1 MTAVQFH
8 LRFDVMRFNKRFTF
22 VEWSVI
28 LIACGVLSVFALD
41 ELQARNG
48 ARDGRIDADAD
59 ILAGTLQLKYAGKP
73 PLCRNEMIA
82 ISQERFGVS
91 LEYVGGCCPFP
102 YRRAYNSAYN
112 DQMYAAIQL
121 RDPTFEPAASYRE
134 VRELA
139 EARREEERNAR

>member
-1 MTAVQFH
+1 
-8 LRFDVMRFNKRFTF
+8 MRLNMRFTF
-22 VEWSVI
+22 VEWGVI
-28 LIACGVLSVFALD
+28 LIVCGIVSMFAFD

-82 ISQERFGVS
+82 IFQERFGVS
-91 LEYVGGCCPFP
+91 LEYIGGCCPFP
-102 YRRAYNSAYN
+102 YRSAYNSAYN

-121 RDPTFEPAASYRE
+121 RAPTFDRAASYSE
-134 VRELA
+134 VRKLA
-139 EARREEERNAR
+139 EARREEERNAHH